1 MKNIRGHLEGG
12 HCGGGSGGVRLC
24 DVKMS
29 LLQHIQAAQQRPGA
43 VESFTLLDMHSTALK
58 VITM

>member
-1 MKNIRGHLEGG
+1 MTLLRWKW
-12 HCGGGSGGVRLC
+12 GVRLC